1 MNCQVDREVM
11 IQSVPLCR
19 MPIGLLSVGE
29 ERGGSEVKKYILKS
43 YAMEVARWD
52 AVAKIQTG
60 LGR

>member
-1 MNCQVDREVM
+1 M

-19 MPIGLLSVGE
+19 MPIGLLSAGE

-43 YAMEVARWD
+43 RAMKVARWN